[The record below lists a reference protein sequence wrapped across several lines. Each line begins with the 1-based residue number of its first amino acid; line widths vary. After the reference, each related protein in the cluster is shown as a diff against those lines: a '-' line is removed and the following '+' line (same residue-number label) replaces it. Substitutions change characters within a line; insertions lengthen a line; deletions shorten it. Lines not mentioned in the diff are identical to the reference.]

1 MPLLFTEP
9 AAYLPI
15 DFVRLACLPVR
26 DRDKLKQLRLA
37 SMQKRTHSR
46 GSYNALA
53 RTTDSACTRS
63 GFGTRMRHAVWTRVL
78 DDPSHSPAR
87 AQARTLVNSTA

>member
-26 DRDKLKQLRLA
+26 DRDKLKQLRQHAKENPL
-37 SMQKRTHSR
+37 